1 MRYGML
7 LDGVDDNDYH
17 HTFNSTLNAHL
28 LSSYFSIT
36 SKKSSALR
44 ALYKKNRWLLS
55 IEICGR
61 NCHQRRQPQETHKAS
76 CNALCHVLTLS
87 CYLDTTQ
94 PIKIALRASC
104 AFW

>member
-36 SKKSSALR
+36 SKKVKRITCLIQ
-44 ALYKKNRWLLS
+44 KKQMVAVNRNLW
-55 IEICGR
+55 
-61 NCHQRRQPQETHKAS
+61 
-76 CNALCHVLTLS
+76 
-87 CYLDTTQ
+87 
-94 PIKIALRASC
+94 
-104 AFW
+104 